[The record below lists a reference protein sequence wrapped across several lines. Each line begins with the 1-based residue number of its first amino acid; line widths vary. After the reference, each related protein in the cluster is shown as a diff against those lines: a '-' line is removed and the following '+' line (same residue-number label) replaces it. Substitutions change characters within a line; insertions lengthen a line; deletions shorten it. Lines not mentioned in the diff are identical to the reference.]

1 MSGDN
6 PRGVQSG
13 TGAHAREPMQLGG
26 WSMASQSVE
35 NWERKAAQ
43 ARHAAE
49 ILMGNSAKAAML
61 EMADYYGKLAS
72 AARRDIAK
80 PAQPGDTQ

>member
-1 MSGDN
+1 MPSL
-6 PRGVQSG
+6 
-13 TGAHAREPMQLGG
+13 AA
-26 WSMASQSVE
+26 E

-43 ARHAAE
+43 AKHAAK
-49 ILMGNSAKAAML
+49 ILSGNSAKATML

-80 PAQPGDTQ
+80 PAPTNDSPQ